1 MDAAAPMLL
10 KALPSILLNCIYGDE
25 SNEIVRAATRQ
36 CFRQT
41 RLSLAMEFFK
51 AASQIA
57 APPLDKDDSERLQP
71 QQVEVICQ
79 ADVGLQWVIT
89 ALQSF
94 RAEEGASARVEAL
107 PSHSGKELAIV
118 SLYLHPR
125 VSPEVA
131 AEIARLA
138 PVRFTKNSPL
148 GDLLVKS
155 GLYRKLTRALCFD
168 GQVELATS
176 LFAWLQDIQNA
187 VVPLDIWTL
196 FFGKARRLIT
206 DISDETNHRQRLQSA
221 LHQFINQL
229 ARHAYAGEDVDEAVV
244 AAMKAA
250 LHVGDVASAVQLQN
264 TSSWVPK
271 DGTQDALATVLAGI
285 NGIHMGLGTYR
296 KMLLQVIHDLDM
308 VTAHAMLQHAQNH
321 SIEVSPDVFT
331 VCFAQHAHSKRD
343 PAAFVSLL
351 NSMSTLGL
359 LQDNGV
365 VYQERLGTFVTHRVD
380 VTGNVSGTTNLTL
393 ACNAS
398 LHLFENG
405 MPFGRFVR
413 SLVQLRQIWNPSAIA
428 MDVGDVQLRL
438 AVSTKSVLGFVATH
452 MTLEP
457 QSTSRVH
464 LDGRGLPHSYHVLY
478 LHPDVN
484 AFFSRYISNEPSLLE
499 IAITSINT
507 TIPWVQQ
514 SLARTQVQTVFPGVA
529 VDLISHLAM
538 PEMHIHFNA
547 TAMIMHAR
555 MQARVALPSALAH
568 LPINIT
574 HLELSSQLVSNHN
587 VLSHVVI
594 PFQAVE
600 YSPTGFGTGSVAFE
614 SDISLHAIDVYDIAF
629 TCGYMR
635 HAMERADG
643 VSPVVKTPM
652 GRLALSN
659 LPVNATLML
668 VGMDGLQ
675 LDGVN
680 VTSVD
685 IVSGTSDSLVL
696 SMALTLWNPSQV
708 TAILDSLSVQVWL
721 NESLLGEAALAN
733 VSLACCH
740 VMSAL
745 TGLFSFHP
753 TNMTAGR
760 AFLSR
765 FVSGKAAQEL
775 TSAVPSLSQF
785 FPHMPTL
792 VSLSKMY
799 KPSIWDLFT
808 VATALKVRNPFG
820 HAINVTATNLQLF
833 PCATQHKDASGRLI
847 CSKYYDVPLAR
858 FNPKEFIAMV
868 IPAATTPEGCFT
880 CCQGAKCWEAMPLC
894 PGATVGSCM
903 KAKVDMSLWSFEM
916 IKTLY
921 ATMTT
926 GLLMHVE
933 GTLTAMIDAYPME
946 LDYVQDELLV
956 VMA

>member
-1 MDAAAPMLL
+1 MLLQRAWRRSSVLSKAESLRAHYSSHNRMRLRDALRGHTAAAPLHEFTNSIEPAPTCVLHPIALNNVAAATALLVQEHNNSSARDTRNNIGLALRQALDTDTSLLPSLMFQAVSVHATLPSDVFEALVAHCRDHSLSKLATSLAHAIHNDLAPLPSSPHDFITMLVDCGANRAAVTVYEKLQESHVVHLLPTQAISMLSCLQCVYDGVTPRTKLEDIQTDAASIVRYFHYGHKNMAKEVLDLLKRHDHVTPPASLVHQLAVDLKTVGADITPLLEYAVFDRQLVLEPHVYLTWLQTAPMDAAAPMLL

-271 DGTQDALATVLAGI
+271 DGTQDALATVLAAVRVIADPLIQRSVSIYFLARKAPGEDTDTWPSTSSI
-285 NGIHMGLGTYR
+285 FDVLVKNGIHMGLGTYR

-365 VYQERLGTFVTHRVD
+365 VYQAAIR
-380 VTGNVSGTTNLTL
+380 
-393 ACNAS
+393 AC
-398 LHLFENG
+398 
-405 MPFGRFVR
+405 
-413 SLVQLRQIWNPSAIA
+413 IA
-428 MDVGDVQLRL
+428 
-438 AVSTKSVLGFVATH
+438 AKKSKLMWGCVNRA
-452 MTLEP
+452 E
-457 QSTSRVH
+457 SRGVM
-464 LDGRGLPHSYHVLY
+464 LDR
-478 LHPDVN
+478 
-484 AFFSRYISNEPSLLE
+484 
-499 IAITSINT
+499 
-507 TIPWVQQ
+507 
-514 SLARTQVQTVFPGVA
+514 
-529 VDLISHLAM
+529 
-538 PEMHIHFNA
+538 EM
-547 TAMIMHAR
+547 
-555 MQARVALPSALAH
+555 
-568 LPINIT
+568 
-574 HLELSSQLVSNHN
+574 
-587 VLSHVVI
+587 
-594 PFQAVE
+594 
-600 YSPTGFGTGSVAFE
+600 
-614 SDISLHAIDVYDIAF
+614 
-629 TCGYMR
+629 
-635 HAMERADG
+635 
-643 VSPVVKTPM
+643 
-652 GRLALSN
+652 
-659 LPVNATLML
+659 
-668 VGMDGLQ
+668 
-675 LDGVN
+675 
-680 VTSVD
+680 
-685 IVSGTSDSLVL
+685 
-696 SMALTLWNPSQV
+696 
-708 TAILDSLSVQVWL
+708 
-721 NESLLGEAALAN
+721 LGELEAL
-733 VSLACCH
+733 L
-740 VMSAL
+740 
-745 TGLFSFHP
+745 
-753 TNMTAGR
+753 
-760 AFLSR
+760 
-765 FVSGKAAQEL
+765 
-775 TSAVPSLSQF
+775 
-785 FPHMPTL
+785 
-792 VSLSKMY
+792 
-799 KPSIWDLFT
+799 
-808 VATALKVRNPFG
+808 
-820 HAINVTATNLQLF
+820 
-833 PCATQHKDASGRLI
+833 
-847 CSKYYDVPLAR
+847 
-858 FNPKEFIAMV
+858 
-868 IPAATTPEGCFT
+868 
-880 CCQGAKCWEAMPLC
+880 
-894 PGATVGSCM
+894 
-903 KAKVDMSLWSFEM
+903 
-916 IKTLY
+916 
-921 ATMTT
+921 
-926 GLLMHVE
+926 
-933 GTLTAMIDAYPME
+933 
-946 LDYVQDELLV
+946 
-956 VMA
+956 